1 MNTRKNVQMNAK
13 VEAPNT
19 NRYMLDTNIVSHI
32 MQGRDAA
39 LLEKLASVPAGKVVM
54 SSVTL
59 AELEY
64 GLHRKGQ
71 PPRLKNAMVQVLLR
85 IDVLP
90 WDEPVALVYGELC
103 ASLEARGITLSDLD
117 MMIAAHTVA
126 VGGTLVSRD
135 KAFGQAADRLA
146 LEVW

>member
-1 MNTRKNVQMNAK
+1 MSQ
-13 VEAPNT
+13 
-19 NRYMLDTNIVSHI
+19 RYMLDTNVVSHI

-39 LLEKLASVPAGKVVM
+39 LLARLTQLPVGQVVM

-64 GLHRKGQ
+64 GLQRKGQ
-71 PPRLKNAMVQVLLR
+71 PARLRQALTQVLLR

-90 WDEPVALVYGELC
+90 WDDKAATCYGELC
-103 ASLEARGITLSDLD
+103 ATLETQGINLSDFD
-117 MMIAAHTVA
+117 MMIAAHA
-126 VGGTLVSRD
+126 VTLDLTLVSRD
-135 KAFGQAADRLA
+135 KAFAQVSAGGKHGLK